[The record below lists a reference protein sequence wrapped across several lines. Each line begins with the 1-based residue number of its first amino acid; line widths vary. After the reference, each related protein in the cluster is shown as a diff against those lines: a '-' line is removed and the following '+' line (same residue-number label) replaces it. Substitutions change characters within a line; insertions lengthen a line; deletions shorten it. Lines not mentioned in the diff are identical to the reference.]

1 MQDDQLIASIS
12 ILAIIP
18 KQPNGVSVL
27 SRVTLGPAHPTIQ
40 VMTPVLLDSLRVE
53 LQQATVLRKNAGI

>member
-1 MQDDQLIASIS
+1 MQDDQLITSIS
-12 ILAIIP
+12 VFAVIT

-27 SRVTLGPAHPTIQ
+27 SRMTLGPAHPTIQ

-53 LQQATVLRKNAGI
+53 LQQATVLRKNARI